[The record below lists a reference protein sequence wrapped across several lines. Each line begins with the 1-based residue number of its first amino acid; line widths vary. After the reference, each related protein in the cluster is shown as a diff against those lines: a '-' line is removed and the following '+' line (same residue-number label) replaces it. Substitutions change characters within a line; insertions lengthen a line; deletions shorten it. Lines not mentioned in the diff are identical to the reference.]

1 MEVGFSAGGGNVLH
15 GVAGTAVDIVVAGT
29 LGLVEGLLGTT
40 LAVVGLETTSKTV
53 TGVSDSLL
61 DLVLGGLGGV
71 RSDLLLSLCGRR
83 MLAWV
88 RVMGGL

>member
-1 MEVGFSAGGGNVLH
+1 MS
-15 GVAGTAVDIVVAGT
+15 VVVMGA
-29 LGLVEGLLGTT
+29 LGLVKGLLAST
-40 LAVVGLETTSKTV
+40 LALIGLEA
-53 TGVSDSLL
+53 TGNTIAGVGDSLL

-88 RVMGGL
+88 RVIGGL